1 MTKTVAIVGKQG
13 PLFGDGRPSH
23 SEVEFVSFE
32 DSSHWVR
39 VSNWPVHDRAD
50 AMRACFDQVT
60 DTVMRDG
67 DFAGHEYDE
76 DGDLI

>member
-23 SEVEFVSFE
+23 SELRFVSFE
-32 DSSHWVR
+32 DSSHWLR
-39 VSNWPVHDRAD
+39 VSNWPIQDRAD
-50 AMRACFDQVT
+50 AMRACF

-76 DGDLI
+76 DVDLI